1 MKLTRQLKT
10 PSIETARLQV
20 ATSVSVRT
28 LHQRSLGMNDSRRS
42 MCRKFRREHLY
53 RLHPTRPMLLQS
65 VQSPSLNKAVT
76 LPHFWIDGKVLASSD
91 WLKSL
96 VSIGAIHWAE
106 SFNNRALIR
115 SSPIAL
121 LVFKF
126 FNCLRTK
133 DSVILQKENDLLLPL
148 DREKAGGKN
157 FLELPAISR
166 SFSLILAVS
175 LVPIWEKCV
184 FRAWAISLVSVLKHR
199 LPQLNI

>member
-1 MKLTRQLKT
+1 M
-10 PSIETARLQV
+10 
-20 ATSVSVRT
+20 SV
-28 LHQRSLGMNDSRRS
+28 
-42 MCRKFRREHLY
+42 
-53 RLHPTRPMLLQS
+53 
-65 VQSPSLNKAVT
+65 
-76 LPHFWIDGKVLASSD
+76 
-91 WLKSL
+91 KSL
-96 VSIGAIHWAE
+96 VSIGAMHWAE

-175 LVPIWEKCV
+175 LVPIQREV
-184 FRAWAISLVSVLKHR
+184 RIQSLSYFTGFRVKTPSASIEYIVELDYVRLTRLWRDLIKG
-199 LPQLNI
+199 LPQLAGISSGYSCWLNLNSIRPCISSLLCSPSSWSFYTFPNGILNSFLSPF